1 MIFCENQKKMNT
13 YNIQVNGKTI
23 LAAIPTEQLEE
34 NLKLIRGLVW
44 TSGGNDDSI
53 FVSLNKEE
61 DHCSD

>member
-1 MIFCENQKKMNT
+1 MNT

-23 LAAIPTEQLEE
+23 LTAIPTEQLEE